1 VGGRA
6 QGLAFRLSGV
16 AEYFSEFSPVKTPS
30 TGHRQAVH
38 RASAGRP
45 QGIGRPSAVRPQ
57 GIGKICAA
65 ESAGFCPPVYGSP
78 LRWLFCGRKKN
89 QIMRRCFGL
98 QGGSQNDFYLYFL
111 KQILGFSGRAN

>member
-65 ESAGFCPPVYGSP
+65 ESAGFCPPMAPPCAGFFAGEGGGHVSGF
-78 LRWLFCGRKKN
+78 RGGRKM
-89 QIMRRCFGL
+89 I
-98 QGGSQNDFYLYFL
+98 YFL
-111 KQILGFSGRAN
+111 KHILGFSGRAN